1 MSLSEWSGA
10 GGPSSFRS
18 TRDADLRVKNGVL
31 VFARDVDRG
40 VEVFVR
46 AEAASSAVPSEG
58 QGLAWFDLQGSPGP
72 VVLVLSKVH
81 AWLVAVGATPRP
93 RTRSSVPTAA
103 DGRVSRWT
111 AGLSRGGSSAHWGLR
126 PRPARKSFGPK
137 PGLTTL
143 STRRSP
149 IDSGVRRRILALN
162 RAIVGTFTGIFSLG
176 PKCGNRSSFPPST
189 TSVHNVHPKQ
199 GSSTFLS

>member
-1 MSLSEWSGA
+1 M
-10 GGPSSFRS
+10 
-18 TRDADLRVKNGVL
+18 
-31 VFARDVDRG
+31 
-40 VEVFVR
+40 R